1 MAKKIE
7 INENWEPV
15 EVEDLSNLFVVLFK
29 QGSFD
34 QGYIE
39 AFDTDDVLMQSA
51 YDNLAKQ
58 YGDCGC
64 DECTKIYLIKLP
76 NTEQVQGMLLK
87 PLVIYS
93 IERTAN
99 KFLVGLVVVSQKIR
113 KRKKFALLH
122 TVALLTQL

>member
-34 QGYIE
+34 QGYVE

-58 YGDCGC
+58 YNDCGC

-76 NTEQVQGMLLK
+76 NTEQVQGMCNTGLFNGNCCD
-87 PLVIYS
+87 PHVIEATRDLFNRADCEQIS
-93 IERTAN
+93 C
-99 KFLVGLVVVSQKIR
+99 
-113 KRKKFALLH
+113 
-122 TVALLTQL
+122 

>member
-34 QGYIE
+34 QGYVE

-51 YDNLAKQ
+51 YDNLANQ

-64 DECTKIYLIKLP
+64 DDLTKIYLIKVY
-76 NTEQVQGMLLK
+76 NIYY
-87 PLVIYS
+87 LVIFM
-93 IERTAN
+93 N
-99 KFLVGLVVVSQKIR
+99 
-113 KRKKFALLH
+113 
-122 TVALLTQL
+122 